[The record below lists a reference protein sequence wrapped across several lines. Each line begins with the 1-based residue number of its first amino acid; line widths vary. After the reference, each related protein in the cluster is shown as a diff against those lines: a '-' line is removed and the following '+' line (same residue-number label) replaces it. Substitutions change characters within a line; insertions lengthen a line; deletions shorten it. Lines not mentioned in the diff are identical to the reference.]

1 MFVGG
6 AIWMLGSEILL
17 LHPKPNIRVRH
28 ESASRS
34 NRERVIFVTGWKG
47 DEVTCESHVPESF
60 IPM

>member
-6 AIWMLGSEILL
+6 AILML

-47 DEVTCESHVPESF
+47 DEVMCESHVPESF